1 MIWSTW
7 LYMAHPLWVPPGPI
21 FIYSI
26 ICLIINRLLLSIIT
40 IWKSPNRTTNQI
52 DRSPESGTVELIQS
66 DLRNLSNETRKRFG
80 PIKEAA
86 ESAILKIKTL
96 TSLNAKLKESPLAPL
111 RKHCQIVLQPF
122 LMGCDTKN
130 AEIILLCLTSIQ
142 RLITHKILN
151 EGASG
156 NIVSILWQ
164 LMEYNIEEVRLL
176 QTSMLLLTTTDYVQ
190 GPTLSKCLVLCFR
203 NRSKICEIL

>member
-1 MIWSTW
+1 
-7 LYMAHPLWVPPGPI
+7 
-21 FIYSI
+21 
-26 ICLIINRLLLSIIT
+26 
-40 IWKSPNRTTNQI
+40 
-52 DRSPESGTVELIQS
+52 
-66 DLRNLSNETRKRFG
+66 
-80 PIKEAA
+80 
-86 ESAILKIKTL
+86 
-96 TSLNAKLKESPLAPL
+96 
-111 RKHCQIVLQPF
+111 
-122 LMGCDTKN
+122 MGCDTKN

-190 GPTLSKCLVLCFR
+190 GPTLSKCLVQCFR
-203 NRSKICEIL
+203 IRSKI

>member
-1 MIWSTW
+1 MKRTLFAYYI
-7 LYMAHPLWVPPGPI
+7 I
-21 FIYSI
+21 FYKIKA
-26 ICLIINRLLLSIIT
+26 L
-40 IWKSPNRTTNQI
+40 KRTTNQI
-52 DRSPESGTVELIQS
+52 DRSPESGTVELIQA

-203 NRSKICEIL
+203 IGSIIDL